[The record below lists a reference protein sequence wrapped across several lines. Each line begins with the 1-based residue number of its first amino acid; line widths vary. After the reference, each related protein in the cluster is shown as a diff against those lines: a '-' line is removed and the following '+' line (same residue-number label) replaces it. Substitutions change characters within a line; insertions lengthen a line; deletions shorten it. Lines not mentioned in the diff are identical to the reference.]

1 VIETSGEGGL
11 RFRDMSQP
19 ETRLDYPE
27 LPGQQTIV
35 QKPIDLGFNQMS
47 LNLEG
52 VPAADGT
59 YTLRLSVWARHS
71 GDLFAAQELHGVPA
85 ARLRGNVAFAANP
98 QGGATVH
105 YFGYPKAGGEKLVY
119 HPERTF
125 GPCAGTLYTVS
136 DRVLRL
142 SAQFMSLGEATLPG
156 QPAAHGRRPGGSAAG
171 QRGGVSADRR
181 ADADGASGL
190 LRVVRGA

>member
-1 VIETSGEGGL
+1 MIETSGEGGL

-85 ARLRGNVAFAANP
+85 AGCAATSP
-98 QGGATVH
+98 SPPTRRAAPRSTTSAT
-105 YFGYPKAGGEKLVY
+105 PK
-119 HPERTF
+119 
-125 GPCAGTLYTVS
+125 
-136 DRVLRL
+136 
-142 SAQFMSLGEATLPG
+142 
-156 QPAAHGRRPGGSAAG
+156 PAARSWFTILSGRSGPAPGRCTPSPTGSYG
-171 QRGGVSADRR
+171 SQRS
-181 ADADGASGL
+181 S
-190 LRVVRGA
+190 